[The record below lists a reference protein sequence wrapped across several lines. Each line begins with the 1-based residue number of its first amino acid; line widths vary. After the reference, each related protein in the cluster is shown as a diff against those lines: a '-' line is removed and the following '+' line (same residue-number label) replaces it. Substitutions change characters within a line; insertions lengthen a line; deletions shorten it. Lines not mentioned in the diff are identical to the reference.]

1 MEQLE
6 GGAKKIFDE
15 MDYEDIKR
23 DAVSAWKTMN
33 LSANEYLDSINT
45 VGANFASTLGDK
57 KGYETAKEGLQ
68 AISDFASGTGKN
80 VLELNQKYQMITRST
95 SVYQSIADQFA
106 GILPGTSKEFL
117 AQAQAAGFLSNQYKN
132 LTEVPMPEYQEALT
146 KMLSKGTQQLGL
158 TGNTAAE
165 TAETI
170 TGSIA
175 GLKASFDNFLNGSG
189 GINDVVYNF
198 KNAVN
203 NIMNAASELIPK
215 IIDSITQAL
224 PELAQTGSQ
233 MINSLIEGLAN
244 TLPTLISS
252 VITIVATIA
261 KTILEKLPL
270 ILDCGF
276 KVIIELIKGIT
287 KELPSL
293 LKMAPDI
300 IKQLV
305 EVLTNNL
312 PELLD
317 VAFELIQVLIEGLD
331 EYITLGMEYAPTI
344 IEKIVNALMEALPKL
359 MPVAVSIITTLID
372 VMTQNLPLII
382 ECSYTLIIALAE
394 GIIRNL
400 PQILS
405 AGGQIVW
412 ALINGII
419 QLIGNVGQVGLK
431 IANKI
436 KEKIDGLA
444 SQMGSLAG
452 NVIRQFIQG
461 IINWLGNVGQ
471 AGQDI
476 VNNIRDKIINLAWQA
491 WDWGSDLVRGFA
503 NGIRDSFWRAT
514 SAASN
519 LASQVRSFLHF
530 SRPDRGPLRDYEKW
544 MPDMVEG
551 LARSLKQASPLLE
564 RQASALATKL
574 QNAVAYES
582 SVLGNSLASNGV
594 LQIQRNAEVTATLN
608 SIDNDKEI
616 TVNAITNLDSKVLTQ
631 AVNKVN
637 ARQKLAYGLS

>member
-15 MDYEDIKR
+15 MDYEDIKK

-203 NIMNAASELIPK
+203 NIMSAAAELIPK

-224 PELAQTGSQ
+224 PELAQTGNQ

-244 TLPTLISS
+244 TLPTLISN
-252 VITIVATIA
+252 VVTIVATIA

-276 KVIIELIKGIT
+276 KVVIELIKGIT

-331 EYITLGMEYAPTI
+331 EYIAFGVEYAPTI
-344 IEKIVNALMEALPKL
+344 IEKIVNAIIDALPKL
-359 MPVAVSIITTLID
+359 LPLAMRIIMTLANAILSNSVMMSEVSTRLVITLI
-372 VMTQNLPLII
+372 
-382 ECSYTLIIALAE
+382 EA
-394 GIIRNL
+394 IIRNL
-400 PQILS
+400 PQILQAGVKMIFAIIDGIGSMFSMLSNS
-405 AGGQIVW
+405 AERVAQIITEKICNLSGKAFSWGKDMVQGF
-412 ALINGII
+412 INGIKNMF
-419 QLIGNVGQVGLK
+419 GNV
-431 IANKI
+431 
-436 KEKIDGLA
+436 
-444 SQMGSLAG
+444 
-452 NVIRQFIQG
+452 
-461 IINWLGNVGQ
+461 
-471 AGQDI
+471 
-476 VNNIRDKIINLAWQA
+476 
-491 WDWGSDLVRGFA
+491 
-503 NGIRDSFWRAT
+503 T
-514 SAASN
+514 SVASN
-519 LASQVRSFLHF
+519 LASKVKSYLHF
-530 SRPDRGPLRDYEKW
+530 SRPDKGPLRDYETW
-544 MPDMVEG
+544 MPDMVQG
-551 LARSLKQASPLLE
+551 LAKSLKQASPLLE
-564 RQASALATKL
+564 KEANLLANKL
-574 QNAVAYES
+574 QMAVNMQQSKFALQS
-582 SVLGNSLASNGV
+582 NVSRAVTVDINVNSGN
-594 LQIQRNAEVTATLN
+594 IYM
-608 SIDNDKEI
+608 
-616 TVNAITNLDSKVLTQ
+616 DSKIVGRMVAPT
-631 AVNKVN
+631 VSNTIKN
-637 ARQKLAYGLS
+637 GGIN